1 MAKVAKPDEAG
12 AGGPDDAET
21 LIARSRQ
28 PALGRQADRALGAL
42 ARKIRALRDEAR
54 VQGGDEQGIKDLGAA
69 LRRVRAEIARR
80 GEAASDEEAGD
91 QEPVPTGAAEA
102 PGAGSGGA
110 RAPRS
115 PGIRTGRPG
124 ARKVPKPQRSEPSP
138 GEPAGD
144 TAAEPVRAPK
154 MSRAEAGA
162 PAPEAQAGGARR
174 AGGMTPPPART
185 ADTGGAREDKAEK
198 KARKEAEKAERKRVK
213 EAEKAEE
220 KAARKARKEAEKA
233 GRKAGKGPEDSAAS

>member
-12 AGGPDDAET
+12 GGGSDDAET

-42 ARKIRALRDEAR
+42 ARKIRALRDETRA
-54 VQGGDEQGIKDLGAA
+54 QGGDEQGIKDLGAA

-91 QEPVPTGAAEA
+91 QEPVPTGAAETA
-102 PGAGSGGA
+102 GAGGA

-124 ARKVPKPQRSEPSP
+124 ARKVPKPQRAEPP

-162 PAPEAQAGGARR
+162 PAPEAPAGGARR

-233 GRKAGKGPEDSAAS
+233 GRKAGKGPGDSAAS

>member
-12 AGGPDDAET
+12 GGGSDDAET

-42 ARKIRALRDEAR
+42 ARKIRALRDETRA
-54 VQGGDEQGIKDLGAA
+54 QGGDEQGIKDLGAA

-91 QEPVPTGAAEA
+91 QEPVPTGAAETA
-102 PGAGSGGA
+102 GAGGA

-124 ARKVPKPQRSEPSP
+124 ARKMPKPQRAEPPS

-144 TAAEPVRAPK
+144 AAEPVRAPK

-162 PAPEAQAGGARR
+162 TAPEAPAAGARR
-174 AGGMTPPPART
+174 AGGMTSPPTRKVDA
-185 ADTGGAREDKAEK
+185 GGAREDKAEK

-220 KAARKARKEAEKA
+220 KAARKAQKEAEKA
-233 GRKAGKGPEDSAAS
+233 GRKAGKGPGESAAS